1 MTLFFDLVV
10 IVLLI
15 LCWQWV
21 FVVLW
26 WVKKLFS

>member
-21 FVVLW
+21 FVGLW
-26 WVKKLFS
+26 WIRKLFS